1 MSNNKNK
8 FYVAPFSASPEAS
21 LPSFGAVLP
30 SREEDVSFADA
41 VRSLL
46 YKRFL
51 QGALVGFFLGVMIV
65 LTLLEIPGSVP
76 PIGMILFAA
85 AALGGL
91 LFYFIRLFAL
101 LLAEQK

>member
-1 MSNNKNK
+1 ML
-8 FYVAPFSASPEAS
+8 PSPEEA
-21 LPSFGAVLP
+21 
-30 SREEDVSFADA
+30 DVSFADA
-41 VRSLL
+41 VRSCL
-46 YKRFL
+46 YKRFAR
-51 QGALVGFFLGVMIV
+51 GALTGFFFGVMIV
-65 LTLLEIPGSVP
+65 LILLEIPGSVP